1 MPYTI
6 PTAMVHMKR
15 LVATPDGRQNHRTS
29 PNLTLDN
36 GSHKLVQGG
45 PPLLY
50 RFPQNPW
57 NLSLNHSSNHGK
69 AVIKTFEQF

>member
-1 MPYTI
+1 MRHTI
-6 PTAMVHMKR
+6 PTATVHMNR
-15 LVATPDGRQNHRTS
+15 LEATPDGRQNHRTS

-50 RFPQNPW
+50 RVP
-57 NLSLNHSSNHGK
+57 
-69 AVIKTFEQF
+69 

>member
-6 PTAMVHMKR
+6 PTAMVHMNR

-36 GSHKLVQGG
+36 GWHKLVQGG

-50 RFPQNPW
+50 RFP
-57 NLSLNHSSNHGK
+57 
-69 AVIKTFEQF
+69 